1 MMAWSGA
8 ADFGLSLKG
17 WMPLVGCPAESLAP
31 DPGRR
36 FDVDCY
42 ARNATAEPLVLPEI
56 VTLPGEID
64 ITNAESTG
72 DALRAAFGPGVAV
85 VIADMAGTGFAD
97 LSAVRCLLLASKQA
111 AQADAELR
119 LVIGSAAVLRVLQI
133 TGADQVLTIY
143 PTLQA
148 ALTTPGLAEADEA
161 PGGG

>member
-1 MMAWSGA
+1 MAWSGA
-8 ADFGLSLKG
+8 AGFDLSPVG

-36 FDVDCY
+36 FEVDNI
-42 ARNATAEPLVLPEI
+42 ARKATAERLVLPEI

-72 DALRAAFGPGVAV
+72 DELHAAFGPGVAV
-85 VIADMAGTGFAD
+85 VIADMTGTGFAD
-97 LSAVRCLLLASKQA
+97 SSGVRCLVLASKHA
-111 AQADAELR
+111 AQANAELR

-133 TGADQVLTIY
+133 SGADQVLKIY

-148 ALTTPGLAEADEA
+148 ALSNPGLAGAQQA